1 LYDLRAS
8 SFALCGDTGNAL
20 SAPPSLFFE
29 AVAATRTTTR
39 WMATGA
45 NALAIV
51 DAREGTD
58 ATSRS
63 VVITSVATKKT
74 RARSS
79 SAKH

>member
-1 LYDLRAS
+1 
-8 SFALCGDTGNAL
+8 
-20 SAPPSLFFE
+20 
-29 AVAATRTTTR
+29 
-39 WMATGA
+39 MATGA